1 MPSTIASLG
10 VCSVRC
16 PVGRRTESGR
26 AAYGIWSGGV
36 RNLVGWRTES
46 DWAANAIWSG
56 GVRNTMMVR
65 VMFDNPTADS
75 TARVLPLKSAALAFR
90 LPTSS
95 IYSVSLR
102 NGWIQKKV
110 TRGYDFLSSL
120 FGISLRSGTSFRC

>member
-26 AAYGIWSGGV
+26 VAYG
-36 RNLVGWRTES
+36 
-46 DWAANAIWSG
+46 IWSG

-75 TARVLPLKSAALAFR
+75 TARVLPLKSAVLAFR

-102 NGWIQKKV
+102 NGWIQKK
-110 TRGYDFLSSL
+110 
-120 FGISLRSGTSFRC
+120 

>member
-1 MPSTIASLG
+1 
-10 VCSVRC
+10 
-16 PVGRRTESGR
+16 
-26 AAYGIWSGGV
+26 
-36 RNLVGWRTES
+36 
-46 DWAANAIWSG
+46 
-56 GVRNTMMVR
+56 MVR

-110 TRGYDFLSSL
+110 TREYDFLSSL
-120 FGISLRSGTSFRC
+120 LGISLRSGLRSDAELKLAVSRTIRVFDALSMHNGRRLGVYLEVAA

>member
-1 MPSTIASLG
+1 MPFTIASLG

-16 PVGRRTESGR
+16 PVG
-26 AAYGIWSGGV
+26 
-36 RNLVGWRTES
+36 WRTES
-46 DWAANAIWSG
+46 DWAAYAIRSG
-56 GVRNTMMVR
+56 GVRNAMMVR

-102 NGWIQKKV
+102 NGWIQKK
-110 TRGYDFLSSL
+110 
-120 FGISLRSGTSFRC
+120 

>member
-26 AAYGIWSGGV
+26 VAYGIWSGGV

-75 TARVLPLKSAALAFR
+75 TARVLPLKSAALALR

-95 IYSVSLR
+95 IYSVGLC
-102 NGWIQKKV
+102 NGWIQKK
-110 TRGYDFLSSL
+110 
-120 FGISLRSGTSFRC
+120 